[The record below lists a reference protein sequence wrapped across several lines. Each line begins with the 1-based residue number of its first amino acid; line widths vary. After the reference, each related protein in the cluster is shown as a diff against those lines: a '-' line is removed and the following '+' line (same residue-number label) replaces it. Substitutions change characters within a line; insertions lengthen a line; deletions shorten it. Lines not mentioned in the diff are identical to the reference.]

1 MRPDLLLVRGRGYYS
16 PRNGHWWLGAQ
27 AAAESGAGDQRD
39 LPSAFSLAITEVI
52 THASLVEGER
62 GIDFRRF
69 FSRLQ
74 FCLIH

>member
-1 MRPDLLLVRGRGYYS
+1 MRPDLWLVRGRGYYS

-27 AAAESGAGDQRD
+27 AQR
-39 LPSAFSLAITEVI
+39 
-52 THASLVEGER
+52 SLVLVTR
-62 GIDFRRF
+62 GICPQRFLLQLQQSLHTRPSLEGSEELIFGDF